1 MPGLPKPI
9 HSVLAWSWR
18 QRQRFLR
25 FGIVGVSGV
34 AINMTTLVV
43 APLTV
48 FAWVPNPGLRI
59 NLALMLGISL
69 GLTNNFYWNRRWTWK
84 DRDRTQQ
91 TPLWSQYLDYWGA
104 NWPGIVIQA
113 TLTNL
118 LALALPLLVANALAI
133 GVACVVNF
141 LLNDLWAYRHVR
153 IKGIDPEA
161 DRLERIRQAIPL
173 AVTGGV
179 LALCTYLYGIN
190 SIHIPRN
197 GDELVYM
204 QIARE
209 TAASGH
215 WLPLQSGMEEMRNTK
230 PPLLFWQGLL
240 STDWGAHWSLLA
252 LRWPSVVWTFLTA
265 LMAGLLGWRLSGR
278 DPLRGVLAGLFYLAF
293 LGTLRYGRPYLT
305 NPPETFWVFACF
317 FTMLWWRDRAFDS
330 RFLFPTVVGVLAG
343 LALLTKSFAQLV
355 PIGVGLAWWHMIQ
368 RQWRVGEFLRRSM
381 PGLAWTAILSLA
393 IFSLWF
399 VLDPD
404 PRAIWREFVMG
415 ENVGKMG
422 SRGFAGWLQDLLW
435 GSSSLWTLGV
445 GWFVNAGL
453 LAFPVFGV
461 CVECWKRRRDL
472 STEERMLWAWVVA
485 IFVVFCIPSQRSERY
500 LLESLPAVAV
510 LLALRGHHVGRNA
523 FMLSLIGAIVVL
535 VPIGWL
541 SVALSWQVGA
551 EHLPWWIWPLV
562 VGGMAICV
570 IGLVRPGWTANCAAP
585 AALGVFLALSAFLS
599 VFDVP
604 LGTFD
609 AQAQQAAQGRVVW
622 VPENFRSVAELDRF
636 LLPGAVVRGY
646 PSDQQAPPAEQVGP
660 HDLLVVERPI
670 DAPAPD
676 GALGGRI
683 ELTGRHTRQQILEM
697 ATGRVQEHLFRRE
710 WLVPARMIVGNR

>member
-1 MPGLPKPI
+1 MPKLPKPI
-9 HSVLAWSWR
+9 HSTLAWAWH
-18 QRQRFLR
+18 QRHRFLR

-34 AINMTTLVV
+34 AINMTTLVL

-48 FAWVPNPGLRI
+48 FASVPNPGLRI

-69 GLTNNFYWNRRWTWK
+69 GLTNNFLWNRRWTWK
-84 DRDRTQQ
+84 DRTRTQE

-104 NWPGIVIQA
+104 NWPGIVIQT

-118 LALALPLLVANALAI
+118 LALALPLLLANALAI
-133 GVACVVNF
+133 CVACVVNF

-153 IKGIDPEA
+153 IEGIDPEA
-161 DRLERIRQAIPL
+161 DRLDRIRQAVPL

-179 LALCTYLYGIN
+179 LALCTHLYGLG

-215 WLPLQSGMEEMRNTK
+215 WLPLQSGMEDMRNTK

-240 STDWGAHWSLLA
+240 STDWGEHWSLLA
-252 LRWPSVVWTFLTA
+252 LRWPSVLWTFLTA
-265 LMAGLLGWRLSGR
+265 LMCGLLGWRLSGR
-278 DPLRGVLAGLFYLAF
+278 DPLRGVLAALSYLAF

-305 NPPETFWVFACF
+305 NPPETFWVFACL
-317 FTMLWWRDRAFDS
+317 FTMLWWRGRAFDS

-355 PIGVGLAWWHMIQ
+355 PIGVGLAWWHLIQ
-368 RQWRVGEFLRRSM
+368 RQWRVSEFIRRSV

-399 VLDPD
+399 ALDPD
-404 PRAIWREFVMG
+404 PSAIWREFVMG

-422 SRGFAGWLQDLLW
+422 SRGLAAWLQDLLW
-435 GSSSLWTLGV
+435 GGSSVWTLAI

-453 LAFPVFGV
+453 LAFPVFGL

-523 FMLSLIGAIVVL
+523 FMLSLVVAML
-535 VPIGWL
+535 VFAPIAWL
-541 SVALSWQVGA
+541 SVALSLQVGA
-551 EHLPWWIWPLV
+551 DHLPWWIWALLA
-562 VGGMAICV
+562 GGLAVCA
-570 IGLVRPGWTANCAAP
+570 IGLVRRGWTANCAAP
-585 AALGVFLALSAFLS
+585 AALGVFLSLSAFLS
-599 VFDVP
+599 VFDAP

-609 AQAQQAAQGRVVW
+609 EATRQAARGRVVW

-636 LLPGAVVRGY
+636 LLPGAIVRGY
-646 PSDQQAPPAEQVGP
+646 PAHQPSPPNGEARAGELQ
-660 HDLLVVERPI
+660 VVELPI
-670 DAPAPD
+670 DAPRPS
-676 GALGGRI
+676 GAIGGRI
-683 ELTGRHTRQQILEM
+683 DLAGRHTLDQILDM
-697 ATGRVQEHLFRRE
+697 ATGTVDRHLFRRA
-710 WLVPARMIVGNR
+710 WIVPVQVQAER